1 MSIIRR
7 EQLVTPLS
15 ASYAATASIATS
27 ASYAATASYA
37 ENAGVSIN
45 TGSFVTTSSF
55 NAYTA
60 SINSFT
66 SSINI
71 FTASYSTGSFT
82 GSFIGSLIGTSS
94 WAVSAS
100 QAISAS
106 FYQET
111 DPIFTAV
118 SGTFVTTSSFN
129 NFTSSYNTGSFTG
142 SFTGSLQGTATTASF
157 YQETDPVFVAKS
169 ASLATTGSN
178 IFIGNQTI
186 TGSLTI
192 TNNITVLGS
201 ASIQYIS
208 ESTLNIGTNLIT
220 VNTNT
225 PSVRFGGL
233 AVIDS
238 GSSPLTSASFLYDSV
253 QDEFIFVHK
262 GDGTNITSSH
272 FVLGPE
278 TYNSLGNE
286 TYLTANRIPKGKGN
300 EHLNDSNISDNGS
313 LVSINSNT
321 NITGSLTVT
330 GSLFV
335 SNSIDSN
342 RSTLLSDNSVDSLNW
357 ENRVLFDND
366 GNQSADWKQ
375 RYLLDS
381 VEGVSIDWESRVLLD
396 PNGDTILDWADISTA
411 TFYGTASYANLAQSA
426 SFSTTSSFAITSSFV
441 QLAQSASL
449 VNVIRGVVPASSRS
463 YVPFVENYSPGPGT
477 YEQLYTNSGAVY
489 LSGSILYANN
499 INSSFTGSLLG
510 TASFATT
517 ASYINP
523 TFISASAAASGFG
536 SGGGGGVTVS
546 TSSIVLTLDGLG
558 GTVTTGSKGYIRV
571 PFDFIINSWSIIAV
585 PAGTITFDVWKA
597 NNTVPTVANTIC
609 GGNFPSASS
618 PNTFTTSSNITSW
631 TSGGLAG
638 DIIGWNLASA
648 SNASFVTFQLN
659 TTRTL

>member
-66 SSINI
+66 SSINA
-71 FTASYSTGSFT
+71 FTA
-82 GSFIGSLIGTSS
+82 
-94 WAVSAS
+94 
-100 QAISAS
+100 
-106 FYQET
+106 
-111 DPIFTAV
+111 
-118 SGTFVTTSSFN
+118 
-129 NFTSSYNTGSFTG
+129 SYNTGSFTG
-142 SFTGSLQGTATTASF
+142 SFTGSLLGTSSWAVSASQAASSSYTLTAS
-157 YQETDPVFVAKS
+157 YVNPLQQDV
-169 ASLATTGSN
+169 
-178 IFIGNQTI
+178 II
-186 TGSLTI
+186 TGSI
-192 TNNITVLGS
+192 
-201 ASIQYIS
+201 YIPD
-208 ESTLNIGTNLIT
+208 STYGIY
-220 VNTNT
+220 
-225 PSVRFGGL
+225 F
-233 AVIDS
+233 S
-238 GSSPLTSASFLYDSV
+238 GSSAASKLTWNNTDGTLDLGLKGGDVTLQIGQESVIRVVNKTGANLLESEYKAVRIRRVDEGGAQGQRLAIVLAQANNDANSVDTLGLVTENINNNQEGFITTSGLVRNVDTTGTLQGETWADGDALYLSPTTAGAITKV
-253 QDEFIFVHK
+253 KPQAPQHTVTVGYVVYAHVNNGKIFVKVDNGYEIDELHNVRI
-262 GDGTNITSSH
+262 TTSS
-272 FVLGPE
+272 LSSGD
-278 TYNSLGNE
+278 L
-286 TYLTANRIPKGKGN
+286 
-300 EHLNDSNISDNGS
+300 
-313 LVSINSNT
+313 LVYSSSIWINSKQL
-321 NITGSLTVT
+321 TGSYQIT

-342 RSTLLSDNSVDSLNW
+342 RRILLSDNGVDSLNW
-357 ENRVLFDND
+357 EGRVLLDND
-366 GNQSADWKQ
+366 GFGSADWRTRQ
-375 RYLLDS
+375 LLDS
-381 VEGVSIDWESRVLLD
+381 SENVSVDWESRKLYD
-396 PNGDTILDWADISTA
+396 PLGDTVLDWANISIA
-411 TFYGTASYANLAQSA
+411 TFYGLAQSA
-426 SFSTTSSFAITSSFV
+426 SSVLVDRESVNGRAYLTYVDSSNPSGDYERLYSSDSLYLTGSTLI
-441 QLAQSASL
+441 
-449 VNVIRGVVPASSRS
+449 IPR
-463 YVPFVENYSPGPGT
+463 VE
-477 YEQLYTNSGAVY
+477 
-489 LSGSILYANN
+489 
-499 INSSFTGSLLG
+499 SSFTGSLLG
-510 TASFATT
+510 TASYATQALSASFATT

-536 SGGGGGVTVS
+536 SGGGGVTVS

-571 PFDFIINSWSIIAV
+571 PFNFTINSWSIIAV
-585 PAGTITFDVWKA
+585 PAGSITFDVWKA